1 MIVIQP
7 DIIDKIEDVFDRW
20 IIDGI
25 AKLSETKG
33 VSLTFVLMVCAID
46 YLASFN
52 YGGDTKRH
60 AKEAYTDF
68 LREYKWFTKKY
79 KPEDIYDSLRCGL
92 VHNFTIIGGKY
103 ALTHKEPSRHR
114 KTENID
120 GQKMIILNFKD
131 FFEDFKRLKK
141 EYFAK
146 VRNPQENKTQ
156 NFLKRFGNMGF
167 LLYIG
172 GKKRAVKGEV

>member
-7 DIIDKIEDVFDRW
+7 DIIDRIEDVFNRW
-20 IIDGI
+20 IIGGI
-25 AKLSETKG
+25 ASLSKTKG
-33 VSLTFVLMVCAID
+33 VSLTFVLIVCAID

-52 YGGDTKRH
+52 AGGKTTRK
-60 AKEAYTDF
+60 KYVDF
-68 LREYKWFTKKY
+68 LKEYKWFIKKY

-103 ALTHKEPSRHR
+103 ALTYKEPSRHR

-131 FFEDFKRLKK
+131 FFKDFKRLKK

-146 VRNPQENKTQ
+146 VRNLQENKTQ
-156 NFLKRFGNMGF
+156 NFLKRFRNLGF
-167 LLYIG
+167 LLYIEG
-172 GKKRAVKGEV
+172 TKRAIN